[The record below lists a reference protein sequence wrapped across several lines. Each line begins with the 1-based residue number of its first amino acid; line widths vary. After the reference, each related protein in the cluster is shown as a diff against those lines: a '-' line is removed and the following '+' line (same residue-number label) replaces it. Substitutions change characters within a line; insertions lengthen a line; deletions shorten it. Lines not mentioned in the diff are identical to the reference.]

1 MGQFQVRTDDILDEV
16 VGIYKDWTQT
26 TPFWSYCDCDG
37 DPITLPT
44 GWQTRNPLLSGMKT
58 CIIDTLG
65 VPIFGDNPRGDG
77 LNFADKTKQVMVR
90 VPAVYGDR
98 WWEGDTEFFVPSR
111 SPVTTPGGRSLT
123 LHPAFHSRGGW
134 PRSELFVGRYYCGL
148 AVNSAGTKYAVSASG
163 KQPWTGVEMVELAF
177 TNGSVEPAVN
187 DYLTGLTSGV
197 RGQVVDWYVS
207 SGGWGTSDAAG
218 KIYLGLV
225 DERVNFNT
233 GSVAFTPGQTA
244 TGGSSGATGIVVAV
258 VVTSGAWGSGDAA
271 GYLVVRGGN
280 GKTFTISPSEV
291 ITDGAGGAA
300 KATGDGTIKAPFTSS
315 EDLQISASTVMKAGD
330 AGTSL
335 SLNCSEMDGYCR
347 AYGGTD
353 TRWGL
358 INPYTND
365 LLTMLAYLDLG
376 TCNIQSLI
384 SVGAGVTSK
393 PATRMFGGVNN
404 GADGIDAAVDI
415 YGTGKG
421 TGAAGQTP
429 SMWRG
434 LQDFVTGGNVYG
446 FVIGTQP
453 NKDGVW
459 NIIHPNGLSI
469 PSSPLAAGSFVSTI
483 TQCLM
488 SSGYW
493 GASIKEAAAKW
504 LLLPADATGTNV
516 QKRCDYYYA
525 PNYVPGVL
533 LAGGGWHLGSGAG
546 VAGRYAGSAASSSS
560 REIGGRLEFIP

>member
-1 MGQFQVRTDDILDEV
+1 MSYIQVVDDDVLDDI

-26 TPFWSYCDCDG
+26 SPTWSYCDCDG
-37 DPITLPT
+37 DPITLPV
-44 GWQTRNPLLSGMKT
+44 GWQNRHPILPNLKT
-58 CIIDTLG
+58 CLVDTLG
-65 VPIFGDNPRGDG
+65 VPTFGSNPRGDG
-77 LNFADKTKQVMVR
+77 LTLTDKTKQVMVR

-98 WWEGDTEFFVPSR
+98 WWEGDTEFFVPAR

-123 LHPAFHSRGGW
+123 LHPAFYQRGGW
-134 PRSELFVGRYYCGL
+134 PRSELFVSRYYCGL

-177 TNGSVEPAVN
+177 TDGSVEPAVN

-207 SGGWGTSDAAG
+207 SGAWVDSNAAG
-218 KIYLGLV
+218 KIYLKLV

-233 GSVAFTPGQTA
+233 GSGAFNPGQTA
-244 TGGSSGATGIVVAV
+244 TGESSGATCVVIAV
-258 VVTSGAWGSGDAA
+258 VKTSGDWGTGNAA

-280 GKTFTISPSEV
+280 GNTFTTSPSEN

-300 KATGDGTIKAPFTSS
+300 KATGDGSIKAPFTSA
-315 EDLQISASTVMKAGD
+315 EDLQVLGSTTMKAGD

-353 TRWGL
+353 PRWGL
-358 INPYTND
+358 IDPYTND
-365 LLTMLAYLDLG
+365 LLSMLAYLDLG
-376 TCNIQSLI
+376 TCDIQSLT
-384 SVGAGVTSK
+384 SVGSGVTSK
-393 PATRMFGGVNN
+393 PVTRMFGGVNN
-404 GADGIDAAVDI
+404 GADSIDTAVDI

-421 TGAAGQTP
+421 TGTAGQTP

-434 LQDFVTGGNVYG
+434 LQDFLGGNVYG
-446 FVIGTQP
+446 FVIGIQP
-453 NKDGVW
+453 NKNGVW
-459 NIIHPNGLSI
+459 DIIHPNGLSI
-469 PSSPLAAGSFVSTI
+469 PASPLAAGSFVSTI
-483 TQCLM
+483 TPCHM
-488 SSGYW
+488 TSGYW

-504 LLLPADATGTNV
+504 LLLPADATGSNV

-525 PNYVPGVL
+525 PAYSPGVL
-533 LAGGGWHLGSGAG
+533 LVGGGWDVGAGAG
-546 VAGRYAGSAASSSS
+546 VACRDASGAASGSY
-560 REIGGRLEFIP
+560 RNVGGRLEMI

>member
-1 MGQFQVRTDDILDEV
+1 MSSIHVAHDDILDDI

-26 TPFWSYCDCDG
+26 SPDWSYCDCDG
-37 DPITLPT
+37 DPITLPV
-44 GWQTRNPLLSGMKT
+44 GWQNRHPILPNLKT
-58 CIIDTLG
+58 CILDTLG
-65 VPIFGDNPRGDG
+65 VPIFGTTPAGAG
-77 LNFADKTKQVMVR
+77 LTRTDKTKQVMVR

-123 LHPAFHSRGGW
+123 LHPAFYQRGGW

-207 SGGWGTSDAAG
+207 SGGWGNLDAAG
-218 KIYLGLV
+218 KIYLKLV
-225 DERVNFNT
+225 DERVNFDT
-233 GSVAFTPGQTA
+233 GSGAFAPGQTA
-244 TGGSSGATGIVVAV
+244 TGESSGATCVVIAV
-258 VVTSGAWGSGDAA
+258 VKTSGDWGDGDAE

-280 GKTFTISPSEV
+280 GKTFTASPPEN

-300 KATGDGTIKAPFTSS
+300 KATGDGSIKAPFTSA
-315 EDLQISASTVMKAGD
+315 EDLQVLGSTIMKAGD

-376 TCNIQSLI
+376 TCNIQSLT

-393 PATRMFGGVNN
+393 PSTRNFGGVNN
-404 GADGIDAAVDI
+404 GADSIDTAVDI

-421 TGAAGQTP
+421 TGTAGQTP

-434 LQDFVTGGNVYG
+434 IQDFYGNVYG
-446 FVIGTQP
+446 FVIGIQP

-459 NIIHPNGLSI
+459 NIIHPNGVSI
-469 PSSPLAAGSFVSTI
+469 PASPLAAGSFVSTI

-504 LLLPADATGTNV
+504 LLLPADATGSNV
-516 QKRCDYYYA
+516 QKRCDNYYA
-525 PNYVPGVL
+525 PNYNPGVL
-533 LAGGGWHLGSGAG
+533 LVGGNWSHGAAAG
-546 VAGRYAGSAASSSS
+546 VAYRAASSPTSDS
-560 REIGGRLEFIP
+560 GRTIGGRLEYI

>member
-1 MGQFQVRTDDILDEV
+1 MSSIHVAHDDILDDI
-16 VGIYKDWTQT
+16 VGIYKDWTET
-26 TPFWSYCDCDG
+26 SAVWHYCDCDG
-37 DPITLPT
+37 DPITLPV

-58 CIIDTLG
+58 CLLDTLG
-65 VPIFGDNPRGDG
+65 VPVFGTNPRGDG
-77 LNFADKTKQVMVR
+77 LTLTDKTKQVMVR

-123 LHPAFHSRGGW
+123 LHPAFYQRGGW

-148 AVNSAGTKYAVSASG
+148 AVSAAGTKYAVSASG
-163 KQPWTGVEMVELAF
+163 KQPWTGGEMVELAF
-177 TNGSVEPAVN
+177 TDGSVEPAVN
-187 DYLTGLTSGV
+187 DYLTGVTSGV

-207 SGGWGTSDAAG
+207 SGAWVDSDAAG
-218 KIYLGLV
+218 KIYLKLV
-225 DERVNFNT
+225 DERVNFNN
-233 GSVAFTPGQTA
+233 GSGAFNPGQTA
-244 TGGSSGATGIVVAV
+244 TGASSGATGEIIKVVK
-258 VVTSGAWGSGDAA
+258 TSGDWGDGDAA

-280 GKTFTISPSEV
+280 GKTFTTSPSEN
-291 ITDGAGGAA
+291 ITDGDGGAA
-300 KATGDGTIKAPFTSS
+300 KATGDGSIKAPFTSA
-315 EDLQISASTVMKAGD
+315 EDLQVLGSTTMKAGD

-335 SLNCSEMDGYCR
+335 SLNCSELDGYCR

-353 TRWGL
+353 PRWGL

-376 TCNIQSLI
+376 TCDIQSLT

-404 GADGIDAAVDI
+404 GADSIDTAVDI

-421 TGAAGQTP
+421 TGTAGQTP
-429 SMWRG
+429 CMWRG
-434 LQDFVTGGNVYG
+434 IQDFWGNVYG
-446 FVIGTQP
+446 FVIGIQP

-459 NIIHPNGLSI
+459 DIIHPNGLSI
-469 PSSPLAAGSFVSTI
+469 PASPLAGGSFVSTI
-483 TQCLM
+483 TPCLM

-504 LLLPADATGTNV
+504 LLLPADATGSNV
-516 QKRCDYYYA
+516 QKRCDYYYPPA
-525 PNYVPGVL
+525 YSPGVL
-533 LAGGGWHLGSGAG
+533 LVGGSWSYGADAG
-546 VAGRYAGSAASSSS
+546 VAYRYASRATSLSA
-560 REIGGRLEFIP
+560 RLFGGRLEFLP

>member
-1 MGQFQVRTDDILDEV
+1 MSSIHVAHDDILDDI

-26 TPFWSYCDCDG
+26 SPSWGYCDCDG
-37 DPITLPT
+37 DHITLPV

-65 VPIFGDNPRGDG
+65 VPTFGSNPRGDG
-77 LNFADKTKQVMVR
+77 LTLTDKTKQVMVR

-123 LHPAFHSRGGW
+123 LHPAFYARGGW
-134 PRSELFVGRYYCGL
+134 PRSQLFVGRYYCGL

-177 TNGSVEPAVN
+177 TDGSVEPAVN

-197 RGQVVDWYVS
+197 RGQVVDWYVATGTFA
-207 SGGWGTSDAAG
+207 GGDATG
-218 KIYLGLV
+218 KIYLKLV

-233 GSVAFTPGQTA
+233 GSGAFTPGQTA
-244 TGGSSGATGIVVAV
+244 TGGSSGATCVVIAV
-258 VVTSGAWGSGDAA
+258 VKTSGDWGSGNAA

-280 GKTFTISPSEV
+280 GKTFTISPSEN

-300 KATGDGTIKAPFTSS
+300 KATGDGSIKALFTSA
-315 EDLQISASTVMKAGD
+315 EDLQVLGITTMKAGD

-353 TRWGL
+353 PRWGL
-358 INPYTND
+358 IDPYTND

-376 TCNIQSLI
+376 TCDIQSLT
-384 SVGAGVTSK
+384 SVGAGVISK

-404 GADGIDAAVDI
+404 GADSIDTAVDI

-421 TGAAGQTP
+421 TGASGQTP

-434 LQDFVTGGNVYG
+434 IQDFYGNVYG
-446 FVIGTQP
+446 FVIGIQP
-453 NKDGVW
+453 NKNGVW
-459 NIIHPNGLSI
+459 DIIHPNGLSI
-469 PSSPLAAGSFVSTI
+469 PASPLAAGSFVSTI
-483 TQCLM
+483 TPCHM
-488 SSGYW
+488 TSGYW

-504 LLLPADATGTNV
+504 LLLPADATGSNV

-525 PNYVPGVL
+525 PNYNPGVL
-533 LAGGGWHLGSGAG
+533 RVGGGWYDGAAAG
-546 VAGRYAGSAASSSS
+546 VAYRSAYFAASFSS
-560 REIGGRLEFIP
+560 RNLGGRLEFIP

>member
-1 MGQFQVRTDDILDEV
+1 MSSIQVVDDDVLDGI

-26 TPFWSYCDCDG
+26 SPDWSYCDCDG
-37 DPITLPT
+37 DPITLPV

-58 CIIDTLG
+58 CLLDTLG
-65 VPIFGDNPRGDG
+65 VPVFGTNPRGDG
-77 LNFADKTKQVMVR
+77 LTLTDKTKQVMVR

-123 LHPAFHSRGGW
+123 LHPAFYQRGGW
-134 PRSELFVGRYYCGL
+134 PRSELFVSRYYCGL

-163 KQPWTGVEMVELAF
+163 KQPWTGGEMVELAF
-177 TNGSVEPAVN
+177 TDGSVEPAVN

-197 RGQVVDWYVS
+197 RGQVVDWYVDT
-207 SGGWGTSDAAG
+207 GAWVDSDAAG
-218 KIYLGLV
+218 KIYLKLV
-225 DERVNFNT
+225 DERVNFNN
-233 GSVAFTPGQTA
+233 GSGAFTPGQTA
-244 TGGSSGATGIVVAV
+244 TGELSGATGEIITFVVNFGDWV
-258 VVTSGAWGSGDAA
+258 NEDAA

-280 GKTFTISPSEV
+280 GKIFTTSPSEN

-300 KATGDGTIKAPFTSS
+300 KATGDGSIKAPFTSA
-315 EDLQISASTVMKAGD
+315 EDLQVLGITTMKAGD

-353 TRWGL
+353 PRWGL
-358 INPYTND
+358 IDPYTND
-365 LLTMLAYLDLG
+365 LLSMLAYLDLG
-376 TCNIQSLI
+376 TCDVQALT

-404 GADGIDAAVDI
+404 GADSIDTAVDI

-421 TGAAGQTP
+421 TGTAGQTP
-429 SMWRG
+429 CMWRG
-434 LQDFVTGGNVYG
+434 IQDFWGNVYG
-446 FVIGTQP
+446 FVIGIQP
-453 NKDGVW
+453 NKNGVW
-459 NIIHPNGLSI
+459 DIIHPNGLSI
-469 PSSPLAAGSFVSTI
+469 PASPLADGSFVSTI
-483 TQCLM
+483 TPCHM
-488 SSGYW
+488 TSGYW

-504 LLLPADATGTNV
+504 LLLPADATGSNV

-525 PNYVPGVL
+525 PNYNPGVL
-533 LAGGGWHLGSGAG
+533 LVGGVWAGGAPAG
-546 VAGRYAGSAASSSS
+546 VAYRNAAYAPSISYRYF
-560 REIGGRLEFIP
+560 GGRLEFIP

>member
-1 MGQFQVRTDDILDEV
+1 MSSIHVAHDDILDDI

-26 TPFWSYCDCDG
+26 SPDWSYCDCDG
-37 DPITLPT
+37 DPITLPV
-44 GWQTRNPLLSGMKT
+44 GWQTRHPILSNMKT
-58 CIIDTLG
+58 CLLDTLG
-65 VPIFGDNPRGDG
+65 VPIFGTTPAGAG
-77 LNFADKTKQVMVR
+77 LTLTDKTKQVMAR

-123 LHPAFHSRGGW
+123 LHPAFYQRGGW
-134 PRSELFVGRYYCGL
+134 PRSELFVSRYYCGL

-177 TNGSVEPAVN
+177 TGGSVEPAVN

-197 RGQVVDWYVS
+197 RGQVVDWYVATGTFT
-207 SGGWGTSDAAG
+207 GGDAAG
-218 KIYLGLV
+218 KIYLKLV

-233 GSVAFTPGQTA
+233 GSFAFTPGQTA
-244 TGGSSGATGIVVAV
+244 TGGSSGATGEIIKVIK
-258 VVTSGAWGSGDAA
+258 TTGDWGSENAA

-300 KATGDGTIKAPFTSS
+300 KATGDGAIKAPFTGA
-315 EDLQISASTVMKAGD
+315 EDLQVLGSTIMKAGD

-376 TCNIQSLI
+376 TCNIQSI
-384 SVGAGVTSK
+384 TSVGSGVTSK

-446 FVIGTQP
+446 FVIGIRP

-504 LLLPADATGTNV
+504 LLLPANATGTNV

-533 LAGGGWHLGSGAG
+533 LVGGSWDGGAYAG
-546 VAGRYAGSAASSSS
+546 VASRAARSASARSV
-560 REIGGRLEFIP
+560 GGRLEYI